1 MSISAALL
9 LCALAAPADEVEL
22 TTGAVV
28 EGRVEDLGESIRVTR
43 PGLSVVY
50 PKHLVRRV
58 TPKKTDEEVYDER
71 SRALAEGDLQGR
83 LALARWCL
91 QRKLGPQAAR
101 EYRKVLDLDPEN
113 EEARTALGYRRHEGR
128 WVTEDE
134 YHEARG
140 LVRHKGRWMT
150 PEEKALEVALEEQK
164 ELDRRLSDRVRAL
177 LDRMRSADENA
188 RREAA
193 EELSRIDDR
202 YKAKFYLAALTSPSR
217 HVRRFVYEELGRMK
231 EPAAARPLARR
242 SLWDEDEDLRPVAL
256 GALRSIAHPDTALYF
271 VPFLGEE
278 SVSARLRCLDAMAS
292 FPDAR
297 TAPYLVQALENS
309 IEMIRQAEALN
320 APLTAVVQRTIV
332 LRDGTVVR
340 LPQIR
345 RIPREGPADRELL
358 ARLREEKAAVAAAL
372 RADTGQDFGEDPA
385 RWRAWLQKSGK
396 D

>member
-9 LCALAAPADEVEL
+9 LCAFAAPADEVEL

-28 EGRVEDLGESIRVTR
+28 EGRVEDLGDSIRVTR
-43 PGLSVVY
+43 PGLSIVY
-50 PKHLVRRV
+50 PKHMVRRV
-58 TPKKTDEEVYDER
+58 TPKKTDEEVYQER
-71 SRALAEGDLQGR
+71 SRSLGEKDLEGR
-83 LALARWCL
+83 LSLARWCL
-91 QRKLGPQAAR
+91 QKKLPAQAAQ
-101 EYRKVLDLDPEN
+101 EYRKILALDPEH

-150 PEEKALEVALEEQK
+150 PEEKALDVALEEQK
-164 ELDRRLSDRVRAL
+164 ELDRRISEQVRNL
-177 LDRMRSADENA
+177 LDRTRSSDEKA
-188 RREAA
+188 RLEAIEA
-193 EELSRIDDR
+193 LARIDDR

-217 HVRRFVYEELGRMK
+217 HTRRFVYEELGRMK

-242 SLWDEDEDLRPVAL
+242 ALWDEDEDLRPVAL
-256 GALRSIAHPDTALYF
+256 AALRAIAHPDTALYF

-278 SVSARLRCLDAMAS
+278 SVSARLRCLEAMTA
-292 FPDAR
+292 FPDRRA
-297 TAPYLVQALENS
+297 APYLVQALENS
-309 IEMIRQAEALN
+309 IEMIQQAESLQ
-320 APLTAVVQRTIV
+320 PLTVIVQKTMV

-340 LPQIR
+340 LPQVR
-345 RIPREGPADRELL
+345 RIPRDGGADRELL
-358 ARLREEKAAVAAAL
+358 ARLREEKAAVATAL
-372 RADTGQDFGEDPA
+372 RAATGQDFGEDPA